1 MNISHFFI
9 DRPIFAAVIS
19 IIITL
24 IGGVAYFAL
33 PVAQYPDI
41 APPSI
46 SVTAQYPGASAE
58 IVAKTVATPIE
69 QEVNGVDNMLYMT
82 SQSTGDGSMSL
93 TVTFKLGTDLDTA
106 QVLVQN
112 RVAIAQPRLPEEVR
126 AIGVTVTKQSPDL
139 MLVIHLYSPDDTRDQ
154 LYISNYA
161 TLHVKDVLSRID
173 GVGNVTIFGARDYSM
188 RIWLDPEK
196 LAIRNLTAG
205 DVVAA
210 LRGQNV
216 QVAAGVIN
224 QPPVP
229 VPGAFQL
236 NVETQG
242 RLTDPEAFGNI
253 IVKSGTDGRV
263 VRVHDIGRVELGAAD
278 YGRNGYLDERVAV
291 PLGIFQRPGS
301 NALAT
306 AAQVQDA
313 MKKLS
318 ESFPAG
324 LKYDIVYNPTVFISQ
339 SVQAVIETMFEA
351 VILVVIVIILFLQTW
366 RASIVPI
373 VAIPVSLIGTFAVLS
388 ALGYSLNNL
397 SLFGLLLAIGIVVD
411 DAIVVVENVERN
423 IREGLS
429 PRDAA
434 YKTMEE
440 VGGALIAI
448 ALVLTAVFIPS
459 VFLTGILGQFF
470 RQFAVTIATSTV
482 ISLIVSLTLSP
493 ALCALLFK
501 PHVSHPEGQSIFM
514 RPINAFF
521 RGFNRGFEWL
531 SSRYGR
537 MTGRLVRVSLIM
549 VILYA
554 GLIGLTVFEFSR
566 APTGFIPQQDQG
578 YLINIIQLPPGAS
591 LARTDEVARRVNKM
605 VLDTPGVAHTVPI
618 VGLDGA
624 TFTNAPNAAVIFSP
638 LAPFEER
645 AKEGLTATKIS
656 MLLNQKFQTV
666 QEGLVLSVSPPPVRG
681 IGTTGGFK
689 LEIQDTHGGDLA
701 QLEGVAQQ
709 VVGAANQTPGLT
721 SIFTTFNTRT
731 PKIWADIDRVRAE
744 MLGVRTDDVF
754 TTLEVYLGSQYVN
767 DFNFLGRTYRVT
779 AQADGQFRQDLH
791 AISQL
796 KTRNANGEMVPL
808 GSVAAFSNITGPYRV
823 EHFNLFP
830 SAAVQGGTL
839 PGYSTG
845 YGLAAMDKIA
855 AQLLPDGYAAAW
867 TEIAYQEQLAG
878 NTAIYVFLA
887 SVVFVFLLLAAQYES
902 WALPLAVIL
911 IVPMCLLAAVS
922 GLLAARHGREHPRP
936 DRLRGAD
943 RVGGQER
950 DPDRG
955 VRAPER
961 GAWRGSLPGRDR
973 SRPRAPA
980 PDSHDVLRLHPR
992 RAAARHRHRRRRRD
1006 APVARHRRVLRHD
1019 RRHHLRPDLHAG
1031 VLRCG
1036 AEVRGETACAW
1047 HAATGP
1053 RRLKPPRRHLTGL
1066 AAARWTQRLQPKIWL
1081 AVMPLKIDCTAIAAS
1096 STPKTRTTTLRAVSP
1111 IRWWISWASSRK
1123 ISVTSITARIASTT
1137 ATSSFGSP
1145 LVPAAS
1151 TMAEVMAP
1159 GPASSGVASGNTVIS
1174 ACCSALLS
1182 ASSLSFGVSRAGEG
1196 RFDSVMSSAMIRRM
1210 MPPATWS
1217 AGSDTPSCVR
1227 IGCPNSAKA
1236 STISVAMAT
1245 ALSEMARRSAF
1256 VAFGVR
1262 EATSTAES
1270 IGPMTAKKVVK
1281 AVSAVSSM

>member
-33 PVAQYPDI
+33 PVSQYPEI
-41 APPSI
+41 APPSV

-82 SQSTGDGSMSL
+82 SQSTSDGAMSL
-93 TVTFKLGTDLDTA
+93 AVTFKLGTDLDTA

-126 AIGVTVTKQSPDL
+126 SIGVTVTKQSPDL
-139 MLVIHLYSPDDTRDQ
+139 MMVIHLLSPDGSRDQ

-188 RIWLDPEK
+188 RVWLDPEK
-196 LAIRNLTAG
+196 LAARNLTAG
-205 DVVAA
+205 DVVVA

-229 VPGAFQL
+229 QPGAFQL

-253 IVKSGTDGRV
+253 IVKSDVDGRV
-263 VRVHDIGRVELGAAD
+263 VRVRDIARVELGAAD
-278 YGRNGYLDERVAV
+278 YNRNGYLDEKVAV

-306 AAQVQDA
+306 AAKVEKTMA
-313 MKKLS
+313 ELS
-318 ESFPAG
+318 KSFPLG
-324 LKYDIVYNPTVFISQ
+324 LRYDIVYNPTVFISQ
-339 SVQAVIETMFEA
+339 SVEAVIHTMFEA
-351 VILVVIVIILFLQTW
+351 VILVVVVIILFLQTW

-373 VAIPVSLIGTFAVLS
+373 VAIPVSLIGTFAMLS

-448 ALVLTAVFIPS
+448 ALVLSAVFIPS

-501 PHVSHPEGQSIFM
+501 PHDPNPKQNM
-514 RPINAFF
+514 LTRPITGFF
-521 RGFNRGFEWL
+521 KLFNRGFEWL
-531 SSRYGR
+531 SSRYGGLTR
-537 MTGRLVRVSLIM
+537 RLVRVSLLM
-549 VILYA
+549 VIVYV
-554 GLIGLTVFEFSR
+554 GLIGLTVFEFTK

-578 YLINIIQLPPGAS
+578 YLINIIQLPPGGS
-591 LARTDEVARRVNKM
+591 LARADEVTRRINKL
-605 VLDTPGVAHTVPI
+605 VLETPGVAHTVPI

-624 TFTNAPNAAVIFSP
+624 TFTSAPNSAVIFSP
-638 LAPFEER
+638 LDPFAER
-645 AKEGLTATKIS
+645 AAKGLSAQVIIGS
-656 MLLNQKFQTV
+656 LNQKFAAIQDA
-666 QEGLVLSVSPPPVRG
+666 LAISVSPPPVRG

-689 LEIQDTHGGDLA
+689 LEVQDTHGGDLA
-701 QLEGVAQQ
+701 QLEAVAQSI
-709 VVGAANQTPGLT
+709 VAAANQTPGLT

-731 PKIWADIDRVRAE
+731 PKVWADIDRVRAE
-744 MLGVRTDDVF
+744 MLGVKADDVF
-754 TTLEVYLGSQYVN
+754 QTLEVYLGSQYVN

-779 AQADGQFRQDLH
+779 AQADGKFRQDLH
-791 AISQL
+791 SISEL
-796 KTRNANGEMVPL
+796 KTRNAKGEMVPL
-808 GSVAAFSNITGPYRV
+808 GSVASFRDITGPYRV

-839 PGYSTG
+839 PGFSTG
-845 YGLAAMDKIA
+845 YGLKAMERIA
-855 AQLLPDGYAAAW
+855 QQLLPEGYASQW

-878 NTAIYVFLA
+878 NTAIFVFAA
-887 SVVFVFLLLAAQYES
+887 SVVFVFLLLSAQYES
-902 WALPLAVIL
+902 WTLPLAVIL

-922 GLLAARHGREHPRP
+922 GLLF
-936 DRLRGAD
+936 RGM
-943 RVGGQER
+943 
-950 DPDRG
+950 
-955 VRAPER
+955 
-961 GAWRGSLPGRDR
+961 
-973 SRPRAPA
+973 
-980 PDSHDVLRLHPR
+980 DVNIL
-992 RAAARHRHRRRRRD
+992 AQIGF
-1006 APVARHRRVLRHD
+1006 VVLI
-1019 RRHHLRPDLHAG
+1019 
-1031 VLRCG
+1031 
-1036 AEVRGETACAW
+1036 
-1047 HAATGP
+1047 
-1053 RRLKPPRRHLTGL
+1053 GL
-1066 AAARWTQRLQPKIWL
+1066 AAKNAILIVEFARQNEEHGEDRFQAAAEAARVRLRPILMTSFAFILGVLPLVIATGAGSEMRQSLGTAVFFGMIGVTAFGLIFTPVFYVVVRKFAAQPHAL
-1081 AVMPLKIDCTAIAAS
+1081 
-1096 STPKTRTTTLRAVSP
+1096 
-1111 IRWWISWASSRK
+1111 
-1123 ISVTSITARIASTT
+1123 ASTHQ
-1137 ATSSFGSP
+1137 A
-1145 LVPAAS
+1145 PA
-1151 TMAEVMAP
+1151 E
-1159 GPASSGVASGNTVIS
+1159 
-1174 ACCSALLS
+1174 
-1182 ASSLSFGVSRAGEG
+1182 
-1196 RFDSVMSSAMIRRM
+1196 
-1210 MPPATWS
+1210 
-1217 AGSDTPSCVR
+1217 
-1227 IGCPNSAKA
+1227 
-1236 STISVAMAT
+1236 
-1245 ALSEMARRSAF
+1245 
-1256 VAFGVR
+1256 
-1262 EATSTAES
+1262 
-1270 IGPMTAKKVVK
+1270 
-1281 AVSAVSSM
+1281 